1 MQEKLLANL
10 SSNSLTDEEQ
20 SSRWKDFYNHWHSII
35 NSPTEAAFNERVKAF
50 EDKYVNNHVEEVAYI
65 KEVWLAPYKERL
77 VKAWTQS
84 PLDISGSL
92 YNVVR
97 GWVSF
102 EALRKVDE
110 QRKLVNAENS
120 PLSRPCTGRFTASY
134 GLPCVH
140 RLKALM
146 DAKLPVALNE
156 FHRHWHFKRDGE
168 PIHLAEPRRLK
179 RYRKEDSKATQS
191 STKREECA
199 FKAVE
204 RRRQPSKC
212 SACGVVGH
220 TRVSRLCSMRYEY
233 LQSSS
238 INNDPQRE
246 SSPSDELLIASQLS
260 ATADTVHDT
269 VRAPEAIVTR
279 VTKPARRDS
288 PEAIY
293 QAYLQA
299 REKWYSTQSDG
310 RKTDKSY
317 REASKLPHSYSKAQ
331 YKWCENW
338 KEMGQFCTSSGA
350 MRRWTREE
358 KMAYIDWS
366 YAEDQRVEAIVA
378 AEMANDTRE
387 TTRRGVDAI
396 YDLMERDDL
405 EQDALFE
412 ASIGAA

>member
-1 MQEKLLANL
+1 MASLFILQNPNDSRGIEKK
-10 SSNSLTDEEQ
+10 T
-20 SSRWKDFYNHWHSII
+20 
-35 NSPTEAAFNERVKAF
+35 
-50 EDKYVNNHVEEVAYI
+50 
-65 KEVWLAPYKERL
+65 
-77 VKAWTQS
+77 
-84 PLDISGSL
+84 
-92 YNVVR
+92 
-97 GWVSF
+97 
-102 EALRKVDE
+102 
-110 QRKLVNAENS
+110 
-120 PLSRPCTGRFTASY
+120 
-134 GLPCVH
+134 
-140 RLKALM
+140 
-146 DAKLPVALNE
+146 
-156 FHRHWHFKRDGE
+156 
-168 PIHLAEPRRLK
+168 LK
-179 RYRKEDSKATQS
+179 RLNQAQNVRNVHLRLLNAGGSRQS
-191 STKREECA
+191 
-199 FKAVE
+199 
-204 RRRQPSKC
+204 
-212 SACGVVGH
+212 
-220 TRVSRLCSMRYEY
+220 
-233 LQSSS
+233 
-238 INNDPQRE
+238 RE

-310 RKTDKSY
+310 RKKTDKSY
-317 REASKLPHSYSKAQ
+317 REASKLPHSYSEAQ
-331 YKWCENW
+331 YKWCEDW

-396 YDLMERDDL
+396 YDLIERDDL